1 MDNTKQIKP
10 ITEFILE
17 RIVELAHEGQ
27 PSRTLFAAC
36 PNSLA
41 VIKASL
47 RAAKRNNSPIMF
59 ATTLNQVDYDGGYS
73 GFTQSDFVK
82 LVKKECEKINYTGP
96 VIIAIDHGGPWLKD
110 KQNIEKWD
118 LETAMDGVKKSFE
131 KAVEAG
137 YNLIHVDPT
146 IDIFLKQGET
156 ISIEVVVSRTIE
168 LIAHTENFRRKNHY
182 FAISYEVGTE
192 EVHGGLADE
201 KTFDTFLQ
209 LLKQGLSEK
218 GLSDVWPCFIVG
230 KVGTDLHTTTFDPV
244 IAAILAQKVKPFGS
258 FIKGHYT
265 DGVFNPEAY
274 PHSGMGAANVG
285 PEFTIDEYRALMELE
300 EIENK
305 LYKSESIVIKSNIRE
320 KLWTA
325 VIESNRWEKWLSKEE
340 KGLDFMS
347 LQEDRKD
354 WLISTGCRYIWQK
367 PEVVVSRHILYDNLV
382 SNGFEAEEI
391 VLSRIER
398 DMDKYFRYFNL
409 VGLNEFL

>member
-1 MDNTKQIKP
+1 MDNMKQGKP

-17 RIVELAHEGQ
+17 RIGELAREGQ

-36 PNSLA
+36 PNSIA

-47 RAAKRNNSPIMF
+47 RAAKRNNAPIKF
-59 ATTLNQVDYDGGYS
+59 ATTLNQVDYDGGYT
-73 GFTQSDFVK
+73 GLTQSDFVR
-82 LVKKECEKINYTGP
+82 LVKKECEKINFTGP

-110 KQNIEKWD
+110 KQNIERWD
-118 LETAMDGVKKSFE
+118 LETAMAGVKKSFE
-131 KAVEAG
+131 KAIEAG
-137 YNLIHVDPT
+137 YDLIHVDPT
-146 IDIFLKQGET
+146 IDIFLEEGET

-182 FAISYEVGTE
+182 PAISYEVGTE

-201 KTFDTFLQ
+201 KTFDAFLQ
-209 LLKQGLSEK
+209 LLKQGLSEV

-244 IAAILAQKVKPFGS
+244 IAANLAQKVKPYGS

-274 PHSGMGAANVG
+274 PLSGMGAANVG
-285 PEFTIDEYRALMELE
+285 PEFTIGEYRALMELE
-300 EIENK
+300 EIEDK
-305 LYKSESIVIKSNIRE
+305 LYEDNRIVVKSNIRE
-320 KLWTA
+320 KLCTA
-325 VIESNRWEKWLSKEE
+325 VTESNRWQKWLHKEE
-340 KGLDFMS
+340 KGLDFIS
-347 LQEDRKD
+347 LQKDRKD

-367 PEVVVSRHILYDNLV
+367 SEVVVSRHILYDNLT

-391 VLSRIER
+391 VLSRIQH
-398 DMDKYFRYFNL
+398 DMDKYFRNFNL
-409 VGLNEFL
+409 IDLNNFL